1 MRIASLVPSSTEM
14 LFALGFDEQV
24 VAVTHECD
32 FPAEAAL
39 LPHLSE
45 TVIPPGLSP
54 AEIDAEV
61 KRLVGSGEPLYRLK
75 ADVLE
80 SVRPDLIIAQDVCA
94 VCAVS
99 YDDVLAIAA
108 RLPGSPPVLR
118 QDPTSLAE
126 VLGNAIEVAEAVGD
140 PDAGRRL
147 KDEMEARIARVRETV
162 SGRERPTVLALEWL
176 DPPFTGGHW
185 VPEMIEIAG
194 GRDLIGKP
202 GLKSAEH
209 DWDELA
215 GLDPDLTVVMPCG
228 YYVDEAAAQ
237 AREYAGPIG
246 STGTERVVAVD
257 AAASFSR
264 PGPRLIDGIELLA
277 GLLHP
282 ELLPLQEGKIEHR
295 EVQTG
300 DRFGR

>member
-14 LFALGFDEQV
+14 LFALGFGDQV

-32 FPAEAAL
+32 FPPEAAA

-45 TVIPPGLSP
+45 TVIEPGLSP

-61 KRLVGSGEPLYRLK
+61 KRVVGQGDPLYRLK
-75 ADVLE
+75 AEVLE

-108 RLPGSPPVLR
+108 RLPGNPVVLK
-118 QDPTSLAE
+118 QDPTSLVE
-126 VLGNAIEVAEAVGD
+126 VLGNAIEVAEATGN
-140 PDAGRRL
+140 PEAGVAL
-147 KDEMEARIARVRETV
+147 KAELDARIESVRSAV
-162 SGRERPTVLALEWL
+162 SGKERPTVLALEWL

-194 GRDLIGKP
+194 GRDLVGKA

-209 DWDELA
+209 GWDELA
-215 GLDPDLTVVMPCG
+215 NLDPDLTVVMPCG
-228 YYVDEAAAQ
+228 YYVDEAATQ
-237 AREYAGPIG
+237 ADDYMDRIR
-246 STGTERVVAVD
+246 STGAERTVAVD

-282 ELLPLQEGKIEHR
+282 EVFPLEEGQIQYR
-295 EVQTG
+295 EMQTG
-300 DRFGR
+300 DRFGG

>member
-14 LFALGFDEQV
+14 LFALGLGDQV

-32 FPAEAAL
+32 FPPEASS

-45 TVIPPGLSP
+45 TMIPPGLSP

-61 KRLVGSGEPLYRLK
+61 KRLVSQGDPLYRLK

-80 SVRPDLIIAQDVCA
+80 AARPDLIVAQDVCA

-108 RLPGSPPVLR
+108 RLPGKPEVLK
-118 QDPTSLAE
+118 QDPTSLDE
-126 VLGNAIEVAEAVGD
+126 VLGNALEVAAAAGTTEAGQ
-140 PDAGRRL
+140 RL
-147 KDEMEARIARVRETV
+147 KGDLESRIESVRQAVNGRVRP
-162 SGRERPTVLALEWL
+162 SVLALEWL

-194 GRDLIGKP
+194 GTDLVGKP
-202 GLKSAEH
+202 GLKSAER

-228 YYVDEAAAQ
+228 YYVEEAAAQ
-237 AREYAGPIG
+237 AADYMQRIR
-246 STGTERVVAVD
+246 STGAGRVVAVD

-264 PGPRLIDGIELLA
+264 PGPRLVDGIELLA
-277 GLLHP
+277 ELLHP
-282 ELLPLQEGKIEHR
+282 GALPGHEGLAFEEIRTAE
-295 EVQTG
+295 
-300 DRFGR
+300 

>member
-14 LFALGFDEQV
+14 LFALGLGGQV

-32 FPAEAAL
+32 FPPEAAA

-45 TVIPPGLSP
+45 TMIPPGLSP

-61 KRLVGSGEPLYRLK
+61 KQLVRQGDPLYRLK

-99 YDDVLAIAA
+99 YDDVLTMAA
-108 RLPGSPPVLR
+108 RLPGNPTVLR

-126 VLGNAIEVAEAVGD
+126 VLDNAIEVAEA
-140 PDAGRRL
+140 AGRPDVGLAL
-147 KDEMEARIARVRETV
+147 KAELESRITAVREAVT
-162 SGRERPTVLALEWL
+162 GRRRPTVLALEWL

-194 GRDLIGKP
+194 GIDLVGKP

-209 DWDELA
+209 AWEDLV
-215 GLDPDLTVVMPCG
+215 GLNPDLTVVMPCG
-228 YYVDEAAAQ
+228 YGADQAAGQ
-237 AREYAGPIG
+237 AREYVNRIK
-246 STGTERVVAVD
+246 STGAERIVAVD

-264 PGPRLIDGIELLA
+264 PGPRLIDGIELL
-277 GLLHP
+277 GSVLHP
-282 ELLPLQEGKIEHR
+282 DAASA
-295 EVQTG
+295 T
-300 DRFGR
+300 DRDRLDHFAVY

>member
-14 LFALGFDEQV
+14 LFALGLGDQV

-32 FPAEAAL
+32 FPPEAAS

-45 TVIPPGLSP
+45 TMIPSGLSP

-61 KRLVGSGEPLYRLK
+61 KRLVGEGKPLYRLK
-75 ADVLE
+75 AEVLE
-80 SVRPDLIIAQDVCA
+80 AARPDLIVAQDVCA

-108 RLPGSPPVLR
+108 RLPGKPAVLK
-118 QDPTSLAE
+118 QDPTSLEE
-126 VLGNAIEVAEAVGD
+126 VLGNALEVADAAGVPEQGLHLRSVLESRIDEVREAV
-140 PDAGRRL
+140 RN
-147 KDEMEARIARVRETV
+147 REPR
-162 SGRERPTVLALEWL
+162 SVLALEWL

-194 GRDLIGKP
+194 GHDLVGKP

-209 DWDELA
+209 GWDELA

-228 YYVDEAAAQ
+228 YYVEEAAAQ
-237 AREYAGPIG
+237 ARQYMERIR
-246 STGTERVVAVD
+246 STGAGRVVAVD

-264 PGPRLIDGIELLA
+264 PGPRLVDGIELLA

-282 ELLPLQEGKIEHR
+282 EVCGLPEELASVEIK
-295 EVQTG
+295 TAK
-300 DRFGR
+300 

>member
-14 LFALGFDEQV
+14 LFALGLGDQV

-32 FPAEAAL
+32 FPPEAPE

-45 TVIPPGLSP
+45 TVIAPGLTP
-54 AEIDAEV
+54 AEIDDEV
-61 KRLVGSGEPLYRLK
+61 KRVVGQGDPLYRLK
-75 ADVLE
+75 AEVLE

-108 RLPGSPPVLR
+108 RLPGKPVVLR

-126 VLGNAIEVAEAVGD
+126 VLENAVDVAEA
-140 PDAGRRL
+140 AGVPEAGTAL
-147 KDEMEARIARVRETV
+147 KTEMESRIESVRRSVE
-162 SGRERPTVLALEWL
+162 GLERPTVLALEWL

-185 VPEMIEIAG
+185 VPEMIGNAG
-194 GRDLIGKP
+194 GRDLVGEP
-202 GLKSAEH
+202 GSESAEH
-209 DWDELA
+209 EWHELV

-228 YYVDEAAAQ
+228 YDAGAAAAQ
-237 AREYAGPIG
+237 AREYEGRIR
-246 STGTERVVAVD
+246 STGTRRIVAVD

-264 PGPRLIDGIELLA
+264 PGPRLVDGIELLA
-277 GLLHP
+277 ELLHP
-282 ELLPLQEGKIEHR
+282 AAATATEGLARVEVRR
-295 EVQTG
+295 E
-300 DRFGR
+300 D